1 MTFKLIKEV
10 STFEKFLEDFRSHR
24 LFLRMGTVEGLG
36 GRLFWFW
43 RRRMRAWGDTPMQM
57 VVRKKSQS
65 SMVSAANNH
74 GEFHIFIFVV
84 SF

>member
-1 MTFKLIKEV
+1 
-10 STFEKFLEDFRSHR
+10 
-24 LFLRMGTVEGLG
+24 
-36 GRLFWFW
+36 
-43 RRRMRAWGDTPMQM
+43 MRAWGDTPMQT
-57 VVRKKSQS
+57 VARKKSQS